1 VKAELQYP
9 PQIVARSLKRAVRA
23 VSSLLW
29 RIEYVGLEN
38 IPKTGGEGY
47 VVAANHQTYV
57 DPFWIAAP
65 IMQKTQFMAFDGA
78 FGWFVI
84 GPIIRYLGA
93 FPVSQN
99 AKSFASAFRTALRAL
114 DDGAVLVIFP
124 EGARQVEDGELLE
137 MKEGAMRIAIARRSP
152 VLPVTIVGGNRIWP
166 QGWAAPKLF
175 RRLQIV
181 YHEPFVPETD
191 DAEIETERLREA
203 ILSGE
208 IY

>member
-1 VKAELQYP
+1 MPAELQYP
-9 PQIVARSLKRAVRA
+9 PPRIARSLKRAARV
-23 VSSLLW
+23 VSKILW

-38 IPKTGGEGY
+38 IPEAGLEGY

-78 FGWFVI
+78 FDWFFV
-84 GPIIRYLGA
+84 GRMIRYLGA

-99 AKSFASAFRTALRAL
+99 PRSFSSAFRTALRAL
-114 DDGAVLVIFP
+114 DDGAALVIFP

-137 MKEGAMRIAIARRSP
+137 MKEGAMRIAIARKSP

-166 QGWAAPKLF
+166 RGWLTPRLF
-175 RRLQIV
+175 RRLQVV
-181 YHEPFVPETD
+181 YHEPFIPETD

-203 ILSGE
+203 IRAGDV
-208 IY
+208 Y